1 MASIVIL
8 SLQSFVAKAQC
19 PVGFLAYGVD
29 ETVYQLCDGAVVV
42 NISAVLPPF
51 VFIRETLGA
60 IEIERD
66 TVSVLTHT
74 WPNMCQGTYLVFVD
88 DTLGE
93 IAARGRHVQVAQPM
107 VTTPLLEDPVAP
119 RHLDIAIMAFF

>member
-8 SLQSFVAKAQC
+8 SRQSFVAKAQC

-29 ETVYQLCDGAVVV
+29 ETVHQLCDGAVVV
-42 NISAVLPPF
+42 NISAGLPPF

-60 IEIERD
+60 SELERD
-66 TVSVLTHT
+66 TVNALTHT

-88 DTLGE
+88 DTLGGNCCPWPPCSGG
-93 IAARGRHVQVAQPM
+93 AANVDTATARGPGG
-107 VTTPLLEDPVAP
+107 P
-119 RHLDIAIMAFF
+119 R